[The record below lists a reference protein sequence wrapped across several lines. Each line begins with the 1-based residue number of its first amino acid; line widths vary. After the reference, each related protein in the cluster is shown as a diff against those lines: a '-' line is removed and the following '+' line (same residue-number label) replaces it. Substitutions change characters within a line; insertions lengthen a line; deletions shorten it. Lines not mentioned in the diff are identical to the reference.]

1 MNFSAIFVIFLLVI
15 SIAASRQ
22 KDVAS
27 TKSDD
32 TTSFWFV
39 KQQAYGPGR
48 LSKNPPGGR
57 ASQSSSSAD
66 DGRKG
71 SSVISGDMR
80 VGNDTSHDGQG
91 DFSARIEPC
100 PSCIPLSKKAFGLL
114 RQAAAARRRL
124 VTG

>member
-1 MNFSAIFVIFLLVI
+1 MVI

-48 LSKNPPGGR
+48 LSFCA
-57 ASQSSSSAD
+57 ASK
-66 DGRKG
+66 RG
-71 SSVISGDMR
+71 SVK
-80 VGNDTSHDGQG
+80 
-91 DFSARIEPC
+91 DFAQI
-100 PSCIPLSKKAFGLL
+100 GL
-114 RQAAAARRRL
+114 QAL
-124 VTG
+124 E